1 MASLLTKLAGRL
13 TLVTVVMLLAFGTAQ
28 GATKSKK
35 KQAAPPQ
42 APAMKVVVVRSNLP
56 NCEPLCPQWISAE
69 GQITD
74 KTPALFKKVLAK
86 TGKQMLPVIVSSP
99 GGDVQAALEIG
110 EMLRA
115 RHAEVVIGWTYFA
128 DCAPAAKDCKLKKEA
143 KGIYR
148 GLAMGW
154 NAYCLS
160 ACSFILASGEKR
172 LLPTGGYLGVHQ
184 ISQRVSQE
192 KIYYRENY
200 KIVNGKKK
208 VISRKVVSRKP
219 YKSYTTT
226 KLRKADNREIAKY
239 LDKMG
244 VDRKQVLALFE
255 MASPSEIHILS
266 NEEAKSTRLVTDFV
280 TAVDLMPLSLCKANP
295 PAPNCVDN
303 TQSAAMK
310 PKP

>member
-1 MASLLTKLAGRL
+1 MASLLAKLAVRL
-13 TLVTVVMLLAFGTAQ
+13 ALIMVAMLLAFGAAQ
-28 GATKSKK
+28 GASKTKK

-42 APAMKVVVVRSNLP
+42 VPVMSVVIVQSNLP
-56 NCEPLCPQWISAE
+56 NCAPLCPQWISAE
-69 GQITD
+69 GQITE
-74 KTPALFKKVLAK
+74 KTPALFRKVLAK

-99 GGDVQAALEIG
+99 GGDVEAALAIG
-110 EMLRA
+110 EILRA

-154 NAYCLS
+154 NAYCMS

-172 LLPTGGYLGVHQ
+172 VLPTGGYLGVHQ

-192 KIYYRENY
+192 KVYYRENY

-226 KLRKADNREIAKY
+226 RLGKADNRKIANY

-244 VDRKQVLALFE
+244 VNRKQVLALFE
-255 MASPSEIHILS
+255 MASPSEIHLLS
-266 NEEAKSTRLVTDFV
+266 NDEAKGTRLVTDFV
-280 TAVDLMPLSLCKANP
+280 TAVDLMPLSLCNSNP
-295 PAPNCVDN
+295 PAPNCVDA
-303 TQSAAMK
+303 QSAVAK